1 MQKEHRT
8 DTEKDRQQSIKK
20 GPEKNALMILN

>member
-20 GPEKNALMILN
+20 GPEKMFSSPA